1 MGEAMTTTVELVSQ
15 DDSITFYPT
24 PDVNGWVYDNATLDR
39 WYAPPSAD
47 IDAVKRP
54 NQHGAY
60 GLGQTFLPEHEP
72 IIVGQYYGAD
82 PADALAQRER
92 LNAFYNDGRSIIM
105 RVNDELGETSR
116 TVWMVEPSTDFR
128 YDFSHFP
135 FDLSLVAPDPRRYG
149 ATEVDG
155 DGMPAG
161 SSGLVWDLGTAG
173 SGLYLDW
180 GTPGTLG
187 QVTFTNAGNATT
199 FPRIDVAGAFDAGFR
214 ITEIETGRELTFER
228 ATGAADVVSFD
239 SRTQRAT
246 LDSGDVTGFLTSREW
261 FEIPK
266 GATCRYQI
274 TPLGGYTGSP
284 TITLYAASAK
294 L

>member
-1 MGEAMTTTVELVSQ
+1 MGEAMTTIVELVS
-15 DDSITFYPT
+15 DDDAITFYPT
-24 PDVNGWVYDNATLDR
+24 PDVNGWVYDNKTLDR
-39 WYAPPSAD
+39 WYAKATAD

-60 GLGQTFLPEHEP
+60 GLGQTFTVEHEP
-72 IIVGQYYGAD
+72 IIVGQYYGTDA
-82 PADALAQRER
+82 ADALVQRER
-92 LNAFYNDGRSIIM
+92 LVGFGGDGRSFTM
-105 RVNDELGETSR
+105 RVTDDLGETSR

-135 FDLSLVAPDPRRYG
+135 FDVSLIAPDPRRYG
-149 ATEVDG
+149 ATVTG
-155 DGMPAG
+155 SDGMPVG

-187 QVTFTNAGNATT
+187 QVTFTNTGNATT
-199 FPRIDVAGAFDAGFR
+199 FPRIDVAGAFDTGFR

-228 ATGAADVVSFD
+228 ATGTADVVSFD

-266 GATCRYQI
+266 GATRRYQI